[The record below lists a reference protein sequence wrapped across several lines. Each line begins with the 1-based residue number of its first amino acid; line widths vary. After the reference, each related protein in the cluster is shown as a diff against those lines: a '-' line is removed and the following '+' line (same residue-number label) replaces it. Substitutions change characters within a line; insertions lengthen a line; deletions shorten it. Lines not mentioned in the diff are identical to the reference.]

1 MVPEHLEGFTPEYC
15 QAVFEYFEQHAT
27 ETATV
32 PDFRASISAQ
42 HRSDEDETDSAV
54 SLHHARLP
62 KLADAGLIEYD
73 PQSKTVRF
81 VLSDKNSCSL
91 GR

>member
-1 MVPEHLEGFTPEYC
+1 MEEFTTEYS
-15 QAVFEYFEQHAT
+15 QAMLQYFEQHAT
-27 ETATV
+27 ETATL
-32 PDFRASISAQ
+32 PDLRASISAQ

-81 VLSDKNSCSL
+81 VLSDKNSWSL
-91 GR
+91 S

>member
-27 ETATV
+27 ETATL
-32 PDFRASISAQ
+32 PDRRASISAQ

-54 SLHHARLP
+54 SLHQARLP
-62 KLADAGLIEYD
+62 KLADAGLIDYD
-73 PQSKTVRF
+73 PQRKTARF
-81 VLSDKNSCSL
+81 GRSDKNSWSL
-91 GR
+91 SQ